1 MEVDQD
7 EEQLRALAA
16 GLPMDYAQWPTLLS
30 GIITRLDKIARHD
43 FPIPTLPPPPRPVDP
58 PGTMAPP
65 SSSIAAIDS
74 QSSSQEADKENARP
88 ATETDGPVQDQTTTS
103 PAPGAAEDATRAPA
117 PATPQQLAP
126 GDLPPQIQDMLT
138 EITTVLRDS
147 FPRHPP
153 HTIQRLAE
161 LILAPRAHY
170 RHLAPYLH
178 AVDRIVHITSISSV
192 YPLPPAIPDMSTMTL
207 LSNGVSD
214 HSRAHANANAD
225 ASPPEK
231 DPAAAVAWSN
241 PTSSVGSDEALGG
254 ALLTPI
260 PWLTRRPSPHAGSAT
275 SSPGSKSPQHQQQQP
290 TTAAASAAAAA
301 AAQHEIRT
309 ESTETIDGPN
319 GMGSIET
326 VTVNLNGPS
335 IMTAGSA
342 AAIAAQQQAQREA
355 QAAAAAIAAGNTG
368 SRPITQGEL
377 LRQEQQRGV
386 VPISQLA
393 RHAEEVASHHTQNAA
408 AQVAAA
414 QTAAVA
420 AAVGRSGP
428 GAPRAAAPEEAAGD
442 GDEDAGDVADREAG
456 PVNDETAEAA
466 SADDDKAAEADE
478 DEVPHARGPEEI
490 GVGDLGPQSKS
501 TMTFIGGAHPE
512 MQGIDIEAAV
522 GRKSDETEKEEAKEE
537 TKEETTEAAAPDH
550 ETASDA
556 GSETSKREADTELPE
571 GAPVKRPRAS
581 ASPDSQDAVMTERP
595 AGEEVK
601 ADGA

>member
-1 MEVDQD
+1 
-7 EEQLRALAA
+7 
-16 GLPMDYAQWPTLLS
+16 
-30 GIITRLDKIARHD
+30 
-43 FPIPTLPPPPRPVDP
+43 
-58 PGTMAPP
+58 
-65 SSSIAAIDS
+65 
-74 QSSSQEADKENARP
+74 
-88 ATETDGPVQDQTTTS
+88 
-103 PAPGAAEDATRAPA
+103 
-117 PATPQQLAP
+117 
-126 GDLPPQIQDMLT
+126 MLT
-138 EITTVLRDS
+138 EITTVLRDG

-161 LILAPRAHY
+161 LVLAPRAHY

-178 AVDRIVHITSISSV
+178 AVDRIVHITSISSI

-214 HSRAHANANAD
+214 HARAHANANAN
-225 ASPPEK
+225 PPEK
-231 DPAAAVAWSN
+231 DPAAAVSWSN
-241 PTSSVGSDEALGG
+241 PTSTVGSDEALGG

-275 SSPGSKSPQHQQQQP
+275 SSPGSKSPQQQQQP
-290 TTAAASAAAAA
+290 GSASPASAAAAA
-301 AAQHEIRT
+301 AAAAAHHEIRT

-393 RHAEEVASHHTQNAA
+393 RHAEEIASQHVHNAA

-414 QTAAVA
+414 QAAAVA
-420 AAVGRSGP
+420 AAVGR
-428 GAPRAAAPEEAAGD
+428 GAPRAAAVEGAAGE
-442 GDEDAGDVADREAG
+442 GDADAEGEGRAGDREAG
-456 PVNDETAEAA
+456 SADGDAAA
-466 SADDDKAAEADE
+466 SSETSPANEEEE

-501 TMTFIGGAHPE
+501 TMTFIGTAHSE
-512 MQGIDIEAAV
+512 MQGIDVEAAV
-522 GRKSDETEKEEAKEE
+522 GRKSDKTEEEDAKFEEE
-537 TKEETTEAAAPDH
+537 TKEDKETVDAAVPDH

-556 GSETSKREADTELPE
+556 GSETSTKREADAELPE
-571 GAPVKRPRAS
+571 GPAAKRTRAS
-581 ASPDSQDAVMTERP
+581 ASPESQDTVMGEEKP
-595 AGEEVK
+595 AGATEE
-601 ADGA
+601 A